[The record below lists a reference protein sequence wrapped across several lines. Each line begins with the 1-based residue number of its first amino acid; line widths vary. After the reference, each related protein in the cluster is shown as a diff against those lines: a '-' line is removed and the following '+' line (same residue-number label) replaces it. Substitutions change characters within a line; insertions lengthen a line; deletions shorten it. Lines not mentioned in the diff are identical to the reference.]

1 LKENREISS
10 AVFAIFI
17 NSLAGQGKETIPS
30 PSLEIGGFNLTLHSS
45 DPSALFYLKN
55 DGDEGKWGVTFE
67 SVHFGMWTGGNTL
80 VYFSSTQKFITGDIN
95 AYIDFIP
102 YLSIMGFE
110 CTQYPKN
117 MIIKCKKSKKF
128 DYPSFTFTFQNFSVS
143 LSSKS
148 IWDCEESQCTLMIEF
163 TSSGYWTFGQ
173 VFMENY
179 FTIFNYDN
187 NSIGFAPAAKSHAIE
202 SDDSSFSRLV
212 SLIWFLI
219 ISLVS

>member
-143 LSSKS
+143 LGVRVLG
-148 IWDCEESQCTLMIEF
+148 C
-163 TSSGYWTFGQ
+163 
-173 VFMENY
+173 
-179 FTIFNYDN
+179 
-187 NSIGFAPAAKSHAIE
+187 
-202 SDDSSFSRLV
+202 
-212 SLIWFLI
+212 
-219 ISLVS
+219 